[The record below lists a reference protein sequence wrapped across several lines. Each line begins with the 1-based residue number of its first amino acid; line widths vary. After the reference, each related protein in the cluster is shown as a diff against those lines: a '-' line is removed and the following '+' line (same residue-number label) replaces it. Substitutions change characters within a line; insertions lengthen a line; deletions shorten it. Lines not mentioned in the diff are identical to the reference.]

1 MTEYKY
7 QMLANILENTN
18 KDISHKLYLDEIR
31 KINKEVFD
39 DKIWQLMILARLK
52 WNTPLYKVDEFVTKF
67 RDRYKNKQVRI
78 DVKLT
83 GTECLIYLFK
93 RLN

>member
-1 MTEYKY
+1 MEGIEYFKTKKVGKKE
-7 QMLANILENTN
+7 LNEA
-18 KDISHKLYLDEIR
+18 LDYAKSINNETLMR
-31 KINKEVFD
+31 KVQKS
-39 DKIWQLMILARLK
+39 KMILARLK

-83 GTECLIYLFK
+83 DTECLIYLFK
-93 RLN
+93 KFN

>member
-39 DKIWQLMILARLK
+39 DKIW
-52 WNTPLYKVDEFVTKF
+52 
-67 RDRYKNKQVRI
+67 
-78 DVKLT
+78 
-83 GTECLIYLFK
+83 
-93 RLN
+93 

>member
-1 MTEYKY
+1 MGQLLQKNEKKTLDTLKKYK
-7 QMLANILENTN
+7 
-18 KDISHKLYLDEIR
+18 
-31 KINKEVFD
+31 
-39 DKIWQLMILARLK
+39 MILARLK

-83 GTECLIYLFK
+83 DTECLIYLFK
-93 RLN
+93 KFN

>member
-1 MTEYKY
+1 
-7 QMLANILENTN
+7 
-18 KDISHKLYLDEIR
+18 
-31 KINKEVFD
+31 
-39 DKIWQLMILARLK
+39 MILARLK
-52 WNTPLYKVDEFVTKF
+52 WNTPLYKGDEFVTKF

>member
-1 MTEYKY
+1 
-7 QMLANILENTN
+7 
-18 KDISHKLYLDEIR
+18 
-31 KINKEVFD
+31 
-39 DKIWQLMILARLK
+39 MILARLK

-67 RDRYKNKQVRI
+67 TKKYKNKNLRI

-83 GTECLIYLFK
+83 DTECLIYMFR

>member
-93 RLN
+93 KFN